1 MEKREGEQEGKKE
14 RKEEMRMDV
23 IGQDGG
29 RAVERGCRWTIV
41 RISELTLPPGEHF
54 GPLNDVG

>member
-1 MEKREGEQEGKKE
+1 MLLN
-14 RKEEMRMDV
+14 RM
-23 IGQDGG
+23 GAGLWKGG
-29 RAVERGCRWTIV
+29 VGGPIV